1 MEAVTA
7 TASVRHEPKNSFPFI
22 KLCVKFNF
30 HNIQLLSMKCSTTNL
45 QTKSVIKPIRT
56 VLNVCPQF
64 TSLENEIG
72 YMEYISKLALIS
84 KIKI

>member
-7 TASVRHEPKNSFPFI
+7 TASVRPEPNNSFPFI

-45 QTKSVIKPIRT
+45 QTKPIKT
-56 VLNVCPQF
+56 ALNVCTKF
-64 TSLENEIG
+64 TSLEEEIG
-72 YMEYISKLALIS
+72 YMEYIPKLALIS